1 MPMSPPSPS
10 SPPSPPHEQSGAR
23 SPAADGSEINMAKG
37 ARLFRTRC
45 GLCHTVT
52 PGCNKSGPSLWQGY
66 AYTPAMK
73 SSKVLWSEDTMAEFL
88 RSPKRYIPGNKMVFQ
103 GFQRDSDIRDVV
115 AYVKAE
121 SERKKLF

>member
-1 MPMSPPSPS
+1 
-10 SPPSPPHEQSGAR
+10 
-23 SPAADGSEINMAKG
+23 MAKG

-52 PGCNKSGPSLWQGY
+52 PGCNKSGPSLWRVFGKKAGTVEGY

-73 SSKVLWSEDTMAEFL
+73 SSEVLWSEDTMAEFL
-88 RSPKRYIPGNKMVFQ
+88 RSPRQYIPGNKMVFQ